1 AYLVRLKRMLAHVT
15 NRSLVLLDELGS
27 GTDPE
32 EGAALAA
39 AVIEHLLGT
48 GALLIATTHLS
59 ALKSFAVKDTHIVN
73 ASMEFDSATGQPTYR
88 MIAGIPGRSRAIDVA
103 KMIGLPSPIIDRAR
117 ERLGDRY
124 GETDTLLAQLQKRM
138 SEVLAQLD
146 EAGKVRRELERGQ
159 RTTAE
164 SREKLEKERAKLGS
178 ADREELEP
186 RRDE

>member
-1 AYLVRLKRMLAHVT
+1 SAYRVRRKGVLDKGT
-15 NRSLVLLDELGS
+15 ERSLVLLDELGA

-39 AVIEHLLGT
+39 AVIEHLLEI
-48 GALLIATTHLS
+48 GALMIVTTHLS
-59 ALKSFAVKDTHIVN
+59 ALKSFAVNDTHIVN

-103 KMIGLPSPIIDRAR
+103 KMIGLPAPIIDRAR

-138 SEVLAQLD
+138 SEVMAQLD
-146 EAGKVRRELERGQ
+146 ETANLRRRLQ
-159 RTTAE
+159 RDARRTA
-164 SREKLEKERAKLGS
+164 A
-178 ADREELEP
+178 
-186 RRDE
+186 